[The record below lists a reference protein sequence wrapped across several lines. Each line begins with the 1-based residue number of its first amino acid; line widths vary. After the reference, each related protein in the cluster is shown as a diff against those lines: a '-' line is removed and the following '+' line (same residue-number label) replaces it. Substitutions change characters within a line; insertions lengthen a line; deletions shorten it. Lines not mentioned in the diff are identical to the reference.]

1 MGPATQFH
9 AKQEQHDGI
18 YDQTPPL
25 KINKDSNF
33 ISRTPPS
40 TTASSTT
47 TTTTTT
53 TSDKQPPRRPVIIYT
68 HSPKVIHTH
77 PRDFMALVQKLT
89 GYTPPPEETQQSAT
103 QDRRQHHVR
112 RGGQGINTED
122 NESTSVVTEEHGSS
136 VNDIPQVNSC
146 FVDGGVGVGVG
157 VGVAPSPYRS
167 AVFDPYFN
175 PTPVFPSNPT
185 EFFCTPSHQL
195 PFYNPDSLF
204 LNRNSLSSSSSST
217 LRALKEYPDI

>member
-9 AKQEQHDGI
+9 AKQEQHDVG

-25 KINKDSNF
+25 KINKDTNF
-33 ISRTPPS
+33 ISRMPPS
-40 TTASSTT
+40 TTAASSTT
-47 TTTTTT
+47 TTTI
-53 TSDKQPPRRPVIIYT
+53 SDKQPPRRPVIIYT

-89 GYTPPPEETQQSAT
+89 GYTPPPEETQPT
-103 QDRRQHHVR
+103 QDRRHHHLG
-112 RGGQGINTED
+112 RGGQGNTED

-146 FVDGGVGVGVG
+146 FVDGGVGVA
-157 VGVAPSPYRS
+157 VAPPPYRS

-175 PTPVFPSNPT
+175 PTPVFPANPT
-185 EFFCTPSHQL
+185 EFLCTPSHQL

-204 LNRNSLSSSSSST
+204 MNRNSLSSSSST
-217 LRALKEYPDI
+217 LRVLKEYPDI